1 MKKAEMLNLIYQ
13 INIDCNNER
22 GYDCNI
28 LISNKDKQELIK
40 RAKIKSQCN
49 EDSTMMFWSNNI
61 NDYKI
66 INITDNKNVIFWT
79 YLLTLNTQNMTLE
92 FTQNYIKNKLNY

>member
-1 MKKAEMLNLIYQ
+1 MKKAEILNLIYQ

-40 RAKIKSQCN
+40 RAKIKSLSN
-49 EDSTMMFWSNNI
+49 EDSTITFWSNII
-61 NDYKI
+61 NDYKTV
-66 INITDNKNVIFWT
+66 NITDNKNVIFWT
-79 YLLTLNTQNMTLE
+79 YLLTLKAQEMDLE

>member
-1 MKKAEMLNLIYQ
+1 MKKAEILNLIYQ

-40 RAKIKSQCN
+40 RAKIKSLSN
-49 EDSTMMFWSNNI
+49 EDNTITFWCNNI

-66 INITDNKNVIFWT
+66 INILSNKNIIFWT
-79 YLLTLNTQNMTLE
+79 YLLTLKAQEMDLE

>member
-13 INIDCNNER
+13 TNIDCNNER

-49 EDSTMMFWSNNI
+49 EDSTITFWSNNI
-61 NDYKI
+61 NDYKTV
-66 INITDNKNVIFWT
+66 NITENKNVIFWT
-79 YLLTLNTQNMTLE
+79 YILTLKAQEMTLE

>member
-66 INITDNKNVIFWT
+66 INITRTPRHSF
-79 YLLTLNTQNMTLE
+79 LR
-92 FTQNYIKNKLNY
+92 YI